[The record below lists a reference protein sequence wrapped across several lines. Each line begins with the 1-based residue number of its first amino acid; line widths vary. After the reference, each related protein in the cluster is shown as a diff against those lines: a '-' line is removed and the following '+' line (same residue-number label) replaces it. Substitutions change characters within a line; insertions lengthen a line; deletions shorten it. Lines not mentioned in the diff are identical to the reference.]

1 MTYREIRTWAA
12 ERLRAAGVE
21 NESAESGFLM
31 EYACGMSL
39 GSYLLRPV
47 EEIPE
52 CSAAKYRELVGQ
64 RCRRIPLQ
72 HLTGVQEF
80 MGLPFEVNEHVLI
93 PRQDTELLAEQALE
107 ILRGWTAAED
117 AAQIQNPRVLD
128 LCTGSG
134 CIAVSLKTLCP
145 QAAVYASD
153 VSREALAVAQRNAAA
168 NHADVQFTESNLF
181 SGISGAFHMIVSN
194 PPYIPR
200 GEIPSLMPEVRD
212 HEPMLALDGEEDGLE
227 YYRRIARECRDFL
240 LPGGWLLFEIGWNQG
255 DDVAELMRENSF
267 SGVEVIPDL
276 AELDRVVR
284 GRTVNR
290 NE

>member
-1 MTYREIRTWAA
+1 MTYRAIRTWAA
-12 ERLRAAGVE
+12 EQLRAAGVE

-39 GSYLLRPV
+39 GSYLLRQE

-52 CSAAKYRELVGQ
+52 HFAAKYRELVGQ

-107 ILRGWTAAED
+107 ILRGWTAPED

-153 VSREALAVAQRNAAA
+153 VSPEALAVAQRNAAE

-194 PPYIPR
+194 PPYIPS

-227 YYRRIARECRDFL
+227 FYRRIARECRDFL

-255 DDVAELMRENSF
+255 HDVAELMRENGF
-267 SGVEVIPDL
+267 SDVEVIPDL
-276 AELDRVVR
+276 AGLDRVVR

>member
-1 MTYREIRTWAA
+1 MTYRAIRTWAA

-39 GSYLLRPV
+39 GSYLLRQE

-52 CSAAKYRELVGQ
+52 HFAAKYRELVGQ

-107 ILRGWTAAED
+107 ILHGWTAAED

-153 VSREALAVAQRNAAA
+153 VSPEALAVAKRNAAA
-168 NHADVQFTESNLF
+168 NHAEVQFTESNLF

-194 PPYIPR
+194 PPYIPS

-227 YYRRIARECRDFL
+227 FYRRIARECRDFL

-255 DDVAELMRENSF
+255 HDVAELMRVNGF
-267 SGVEVIPDL
+267 SDVEVIPDL
-276 AELDRVVR
+276 AGLDRVVR

>member
-1 MTYREIRTWAA
+1 MTYRAIRTWAA

-39 GSYLLRPV
+39 GSYLLRQG

-52 CSAAKYRELVGQ
+52 HFAAKYRELVGQ

-134 CIAVSLKTLCP
+134 CIAVCLKTLCP
-145 QAAVYASD
+145 QAAVWASD
-153 VSREALAVAQRNAAA
+153 VSPEALAVAKGNAAVNRA
-168 NHADVQFTESNLF
+168 EVHFTESNLF
-181 SGISGAFHMIVSN
+181 SEISGAFHMIVSN
-194 PPYIPR
+194 PPYVPS

-227 YYRRIARECRDFL
+227 FYRRIARECRDFL

-255 DDVAELMRENSF
+255 DDVSELMRENGF
-267 SGVEVIPDL
+267 SDVEVIPDL
-276 AELDRVVR
+276 AGLNRVVR